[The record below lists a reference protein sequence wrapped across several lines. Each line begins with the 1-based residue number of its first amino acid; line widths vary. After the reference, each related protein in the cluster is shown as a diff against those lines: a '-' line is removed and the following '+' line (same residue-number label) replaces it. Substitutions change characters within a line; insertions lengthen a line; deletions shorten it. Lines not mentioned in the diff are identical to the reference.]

1 MGGATVMQTRHQ
13 AAGMESTT
21 DTSVSGQTGLGNKE
35 LTFDDH
41 ILTSFL
47 VLLALATDLIGK
59 AITLM
64 AKSVAMLAHRIML
77 HPLSM
82 DA

>member
-1 MGGATVMQTRHQ
+1 
-13 AAGMESTT
+13 MESTT
-21 DTSVSGQTGLGNKE
+21 DASVSGQTSLGDEE
-35 LTFDDH
+35 LTLNDH

-64 AKSVAMLAHRIML
+64 AKSVAVLAHWIML
-77 HPLSM
+77 HLLAL
-82 DA
+82 DT